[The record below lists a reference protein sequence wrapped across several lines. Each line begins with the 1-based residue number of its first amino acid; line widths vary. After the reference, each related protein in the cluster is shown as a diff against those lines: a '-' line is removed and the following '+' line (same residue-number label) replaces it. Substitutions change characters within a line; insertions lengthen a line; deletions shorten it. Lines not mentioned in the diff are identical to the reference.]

1 MSMQFI
7 AHPWLIRNV
16 HDGILVALTGHD
28 FDAMSAAAF
37 VEELLELAK
46 ESGLRNVYFDFSA
59 VTQLPGATIAS
70 LLTLRDRLDKAD
82 MGMILFGM
90 NENAMAAFEA
100 AGVAAM
106 FDIRE
111 RLRLD

>member
-16 HDGILVALTGHD
+16 HDGILVALTAHD
-28 FDAMSAAAF
+28 FDSMSAVVF

-46 ESGLRNVYFDFSA
+46 EAGMRNVYFDFSA
-59 VTQLPGATIAS
+59 VTQQPGATIAS
-70 LLTLRDRLDKAD
+70 FLTLRDRLDKAD
-82 MGMILFGM
+82 IGMILFGL

-111 RLRLD
+111 HLRLD